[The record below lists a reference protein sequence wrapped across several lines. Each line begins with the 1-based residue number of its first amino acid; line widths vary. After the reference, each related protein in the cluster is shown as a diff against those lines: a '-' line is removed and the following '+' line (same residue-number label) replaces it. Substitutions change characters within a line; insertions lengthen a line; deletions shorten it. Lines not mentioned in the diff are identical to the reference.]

1 MKDFPAF
8 VKNPLNRIATS
19 SQYTED
25 IEGYV
30 FDGAEGSQVA
40 FWTCAQ
46 DRVSAVH
53 VHEFDEYIVVIQ
65 GRCVVTM
72 GETQIELGGGDEL
85 LVPKGTPQS
94 ITVSAGTR
102 TVHVFG
108 AKRAK
113 RAHEVHGGAR

>member
-8 VKNPLNRIATS
+8 VKNPLNRIAAS

-30 FDGAEGSQVA
+30 FDGADGSQVA
-40 FWTCAQ
+40 FWSCAQ
-46 DRVSAVH
+46 DRVSAAH
-53 VHEFDEYIVVIQ
+53 THEFDEYVVVIQ

-72 GETQIELGGGDEL
+72 GESQVELRAGDEL

-94 ITVSAGTR
+94 MTVSAGTR

-113 RAHEVHGGAR
+113 REHEIDRAAR

>member
-19 SQYTED
+19 SQYTD
-25 IEGYV
+25 DVEGYV
-30 FDGAEGSQVA
+30 FDGADGSQVA
-40 FWTCAQ
+40 LWTSGQ

-53 VHEFDEYIVVIQ
+53 IHEFDEYIVVIQ

-72 GETQIELGGGDEL
+72 GESQVVLGAGDEL
-85 LVPKGTPQS
+85 LIPKGTPQS
-94 ITVSAGTR
+94 TTVSAGTR

-108 AKRAK
+108 AKRAE
-113 RAHEVHGGAR
+113 REHAVAGAAR

>member
-19 SQYTED
+19 SQYTD
-25 IEGYV
+25 DVEGYV
-30 FDGAEGSQVA
+30 FDGADGSQVA
-40 FWTCAQ
+40 LWTCGQ

-53 VHEFDEYIVVIQ
+53 VHEFDEYMVVIQ

-72 GETQIELGGGDEL
+72 GESQVELGAGDEI

-94 ITVSAGTR
+94 IKVSAGTR

-108 AKRAK
+108 AKRAE
-113 RAHEVHGGAR
+113 REHAVAGTAR

>member
-1 MKDFPAF
+1 MNEFPAF
-8 VKNPLNRIATS
+8 MKNPLNRIAAA

-30 FDGAEGSQVA
+30 FDGADGSQVA
-40 FWTCAQ
+40 FWTCAK

-53 VHEFDEYIVVIQ
+53 AHEFDEYMIVIE
-65 GRCVVTM
+65 GKCTITM
-72 GETQIELGGGDEL
+72 GEKLVELLAGDEL

-94 ITVSAGTR
+94 IRVSAGTR

-108 AKRAK
+108 GKRAV
-113 RAHEVHGGAR
+113 RESGARS

>member
-8 VKNPLNRIATS
+8 VKNPLNRIAAS

-30 FDGAEGSQVA
+30 FDGADGSQVA
-40 FWTCAQ
+40 FWSCDR

-53 VHEFDEYIVVIQ
+53 THEFDEYVVVIQ

-72 GETQIELGGGDEL
+72 GESQVELRAGDEL

-94 ITVSAGTR
+94 MTVSAGTR

-108 AKRAK
+108 AMRAK
-113 RAHEVHGGAR
+113 REHEIDRAAR